1 MNTDRAVSPFTGKL
15 RRRSRS
21 TTKPGDRG
29 NRIAMQLV
37 LFIWGIL
44 VLFPLVWLVLS
55 SLKTQQ
61 ELTFNVWGFPET
73 FQFKNYAIAWQK
85 GHLGRY
91 MANSMITTAVSI
103 FVSVACSTMIAYV
116 LSRFKFRLNR
126 AVYYVVIA
134 GMMIPI
140 HSAVIPLYVMAM
152 DWNLMNSR
160 LALGLIYA
168 AFRIPISVFI
178 LESFMISIPKE
189 LEECAIID
197 GCSYPAIF
205 LNVILPL
212 SKDGILTITVLTSLS
227 SWNELLVSMLLLGRP
242 EVKTLP
248 IGVMG
253 FIAEFSSQY
262 ALLCAGLVIASVPN
276 IIFYMLLQER
286 IVKGM
291 TIGAIKG

>member
-1 MNTDRAVSPFTGKL
+1 MSTDKQHPAAQVSRLKKH
-15 RRRSRS
+15 R
-21 TTKPGDRG
+21 KPEPKGRLL
-29 NRIAMQLV
+29 AMQFVLALWGLLV
-37 LFIWGIL
+37 LL
-44 VLFPLVWLVLS
+44 PLVWLLLS

-61 ELTFNVWGFPET
+61 ELTFNVWGLPEK
-73 FQFKNYAIAWQK
+73 FLFSNYAVAWK
-85 GHLGRY
+85 RGHLGRF
-91 MANSMITTAVSI
+91 MLNSVITTAVSI
-103 FVSVACSTMIAYV
+103 IISVACSTTIAYA
-116 LSRFKFRLNR
+116 LSRFKFKLNR
-126 AVYYVVIA
+126 FFYYLIIA

-140 HSAVIPLYVMAM
+140 HSAVIPLYVTAM
-152 DWNLMNSR
+152 KLDLMNSR
-160 LALGLIYA
+160 VALGLIYA

-205 LNVILPL
+205 RNVILPL
-212 SKDGILTITVLTSLS
+212 SRDGILTITVLTSLT
-227 SWNELLVSMLLLGRP
+227 SWNELLVSMLMLGKP

-253 FIAEFSSQY
+253 FIAEFASQY

-276 IIFYMLLQER
+276 IIFYMLLQEK

>member
-1 MNTDRAVSPFTGKL
+1 
-15 RRRSRS
+15 
-21 TTKPGDRG
+21 
-29 NRIAMQLV
+29 MQVVLALWGLLV
-37 LFIWGIL
+37 LL
-44 VLFPLVWLVLS
+44 PLAWLVLS

-61 ELTFNVWGFPET
+61 ELTFNVWGLPEK
-73 FQFKNYAIAWQK
+73 FLFSNYAVAWQR
-85 GHLGRY
+85 GHLGRF
-91 MANSMITTAVSI
+91 MFNSIITTAVSI
-103 FVSVACSTMIAYV
+103 IVSVACATTIAYA
-116 LSRFKFRLNR
+116 LSRFKFKLNR
-126 AVYYVVIA
+126 FFYYLVIA

-140 HSAVIPLYVMAM
+140 HSAVIPLYVTAM
-152 DWNLMNSR
+152 KLDMMNSR
-160 LALGLIYA
+160 VALGLIYA

-205 LNVILPL
+205 RHVILPL
-212 SKDGILTITVLTSLS
+212 SRDGILTITVLTSLT
-227 SWNELLVSMLLLGRP
+227 SWNELLVSMLMLGRP

-253 FIAEFSSQY
+253 FIAEFASQY

-276 IIFYMLLQER
+276 ILFYMLLQEK

-291 TIGAIKG
+291 TIGAVKG